1 MDHPDKDFWQ
11 KASSTVEF
19 LLNNHVKFHLDDLL
33 EDLPECPSPYK
44 ELPRLAPLH
53 LKSSSLDTSYRNYN
67 EKLMKAVERSKK
79 FNKINE
85 DRLHVKT
92 PQILRRTAAVSLNS
106 ENRDSFQVS
115 GKKAKI
121 LMNLPEKD
129 LNADENNDL
138 NTRLKEFI
146 GKVHDKYANLVKA
159 LEFKAEHLNFEA
171 VVEYLK
177 KSSIL
182 LKRPTYTRDRQRVY
196 SKSPSSYKAT
206 RLNLSEITG
215 YGLNEKVQMLKV
227 TGN

>member
-1 MDHPDKDFWQ
+1 MENRDKDFWK

-19 LLNNHVKFHLDDLL
+19 LINNHVKIKLDDLL
-33 EDLPECPSPYK
+33 EDLIEGPSPYK

-67 EKLMKAVERSKK
+67 EKLMKAVERSKR

-85 DRLHVKT
+85 DRLQVKT
-92 PQILRRTAAVSLNS
+92 PQVLRRTAAVGFAS
-106 ENRDSFQVS
+106 ETRDSFQIS

-129 LNADENNDL
+129 LNVDESAEL

-159 LEFKAEHLNFEA
+159 LEFKGDNLNFEA

-196 SKSPSSYKAT
+196 SKSPSRYKTSRVAA
-206 RLNLSEITG
+206 SEVSG
-215 YGLNEKVQMLKV
+215 YGLNEKIDLLKV
-227 TGN
+227 RTR